1 MQTQYIHAELTS
13 EIIDGFYTV
22 YNKLGFGFL
31 EKIYERALKIELENK
46 GLNVKIQ
53 KPIKVYY
60 NEIII
65 GDYYADLI
73 VNNIVIVELK
83 AVKTL
88 AEAHGLQLINY
99 LKATN
104 LEVGLL
110 LNFGKKAQI
119 QRKIFTNKKPM

>member
-1 MQTQYIHAELTS
+1 MQTKYIHSELTS
-13 EIIDGFYTV
+13 EIIDCFYTV

-46 GLNVKIQ
+46 GLKVELQ

-73 VNNIVIVELK
+73 VNDLVIVELK
-83 AVKTL
+83 AVETL
-88 AEAHGLQLINY
+88 AETHGLQLINY
-99 LKATN
+99 LKATD

-119 QRKIFTNKKPM
+119 QRKIFTNNKSV